1 MLTKIDI
8 EECPGYFFTYDP
20 EDPTVPIKFYTLWKQ
35 YGQNKLVLT
44 ENVITE
50 VKQHICQGYHRVTL
64 RNNLGQRKI
73 YRIHNILAKCLI
85 DNPFNLDS
93 VDHINND
100 KNNNHPSNLQWLS
113 KSYNSKKNAFTN
125 EKSAAKARTYEI
137 HFCNGNIKVV
147 HCLKD
152 FSKESN
158 GYYNYHCLCKLAQ
171 NKNKT
176 HKDIIKVIEL

>member
-1 MLTKIDI
+1 MILKIDI
-8 EECPGYFFTYDP
+8 LECPGYYFTYDP
-20 EDPTVPIKFYTLWKQ
+20 NDVNVPIKFYTLWEQ

-44 ENVITE
+44 ENAITK

-73 YRIHNILAKCLI
+73 YRVHNIVAKCLI
-85 DNPFNLDS
+85 NNPFNLDT

-113 KSYNSKKNAFTN
+113 KSYNSKKNSFTN
-125 EKSAAKARTYEI
+125 KKSAAKARTYKI
-137 HFCNGNIKVV
+137 KFVNGREQVV
-147 HCLKD
+147 FCLKD
-152 FSKESN
+152 FCKENFYS
-158 GYYNYHCLCKLAQ
+158 YHCLCKLAQ